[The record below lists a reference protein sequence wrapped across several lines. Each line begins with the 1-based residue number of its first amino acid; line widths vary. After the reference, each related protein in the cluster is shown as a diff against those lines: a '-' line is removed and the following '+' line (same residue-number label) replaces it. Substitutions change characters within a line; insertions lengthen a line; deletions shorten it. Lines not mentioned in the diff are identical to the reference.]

1 MIVIVLGFPDDSAVK
16 NQPAMQKLQE
26 TWVRCLGGEDPLEEE
41 MATHSWEMPWTE
53 EPSWLWSI
61 GLQKI
66 GHD

>member
-1 MIVIVLGFPDDSAVK
+1 MVLGFPDDSAVK

-26 TWVRCLGGEDPLEEE
+26 TWVRSLGGEDPLEEE

-53 EPSWLWSI
+53 ESSWLWSI